1 MKVERRRLAK
11 REARLEQLCE
21 HYFLDAA
28 IDVAEDERTT
38 IAKENTNDLKK
49 NTIDF
54 EHTKRIKPTPGFI
67 QKGINMG
74 LSIRATIK
82 RAMRFI
88 KADKKRVRFATTITV
103 AEAEQDSATI
113 MVTYDSGA
121 DDNYMSES
129 DRANAR
135 LPILRKSS
143 KRVNVAN
150 GGLSK
155 ATNVTP
161 LPIPG
166 LSKAAAEAHTFK
178 DFPTSLLSVGKVN
191 DDGNVSIFT
200 RKGVSVHKEEDVLIT
215 VKGQPV
221 MIGRRDERG
230 RYRIP
235 LVQQRG
241 QWQPRIPTKRA
252 KKALGQA
259 NSVYDL
265 PSTEQAIKWM
275 HAVCGYPVKST
286 WVKAIKAGNFVGWPL
301 LTVKNVTKY
310 YPDTVETQKGHMNQT
325 RKNVRSTKPAG
336 NTSKGGRKNKSRTTT
351 SADAVSHVKAQKRG
365 ARGTSVSD
373 ANLVFE
379 EPNVSQLKG
388 KKIRDVY
395 TRVYDVRNTVFSDQT
410 GQFPTRSQRGNKYI
424 MVMVEID
431 SNAILVEPLK
441 SRKDPELTRAY
452 RAMMLR
458 LKRAGII
465 PKKHVLDNEVS

>member
-1 MKVERRRLAK
+1 MRISKQYASLPAFSATPDPPIIDNNSLTIATTKKDHRSKHKMKVERRRLAK

-38 IAKENTNDLKK
+38 IAKGNTNDLKK

-129 DRANAR
+129 NRANAR

-200 RKGVSVHKEEDVLIT
+200 
-215 VKGQPV
+215 Q
-221 MIGRRDERG
+221 
-230 RYRIP
+230 
-235 LVQQRG
+235 
-241 QWQPRIPTKRA
+241 
-252 KKALGQA
+252 
-259 NSVYDL
+259 
-265 PSTEQAIKWM
+265 
-275 HAVCGYPVKST
+275 
-286 WVKAIKAGNFVGWPL
+286 
-301 LTVKNVTKY
+301 
-310 YPDTVETQKGHMNQT
+310 
-325 RKNVRSTKPAG
+325 
-336 NTSKGGRKNKSRTTT
+336 TT
-351 SADAVSHVKAQKRG
+351 SNDRK
-365 ARGTSVSD
+365 
-373 ANLVFE
+373 
-379 EPNVSQLKG
+379 
-388 KKIRDVY
+388 
-395 TRVYDVRNTVFSDQT
+395 T
-410 GQFPTRSQRGNKYI
+410 G
-424 MVMVEID
+424 
-431 SNAILVEPLK
+431 
-441 SRKDPELTRAY
+441 
-452 RAMMLR
+452 
-458 LKRAGII
+458 
-465 PKKHVLDNEVS
+465 